1 MNVTPKKIFW
11 SAILIVGSLLLGMVT
26 TGLVEALGHW
36 LFPLPAGVDATSMES
51 IKANLDKFAPG
62 HFVSV
67 LAAFGL
73 GAFAGTALA
82 SYMAPCCPRVHCA
95 IVGGVLMLLGLA
107 NVFAFPHP
115 TWVVVT
121 AVLLYPVS
129 AILGLLAGT
138 QPLPG
143 LYEGWTKEI
152 YGRF

>member
-11 SAILIVGSLLLGMVT
+11 SVILIASSLLLGMVT

-36 LFPLPAGVDATSMES
+36 LFPPPAGMDLQNMES
-51 IKANLDKFAPG
+51 IRAHLDQLAPG

-82 SYMAPCCPRVHCA
+82 SNMAPCCPRIHCA
-95 IVGGVLMLLGLA
+95 IVGGILMLLGLF
-107 NVFAFPHP
+107 NLFAIPHP
-115 TWVVVT
+115 GWMTVT
-121 AVLLYPVS
+121 AVLLYPIS
-129 AILGLLAGT
+129 AILGHLAGT
-138 QPLPG
+138 RPLPG
-143 LYEGWTKEI
+143 LHEGWTKEI

>member
-1 MNVTPKKIFW
+1 MNVKPSTYVR

-36 LFPLPAGVDATSMES
+36 LLPPPAGVDVTSMES
-51 IKANLDKFAPG
+51 IKANIDKFAPG

-67 LAAFGL
+67 LAAWGL

-95 IVGGVLMLLGLA
+95 IVGGVLMLAGLSTL
-107 NVFAFPHP
+107 FAIPHP
-115 TWVVVT
+115 TWVAVT
-121 AVLLYPVS
+121 AVLLYPVA

-143 LYEGWTKEI
+143 IHEGWTKEI